1 MKVRLKTDVTN
12 HQSSVLFCA
21 LRLSLY
27 GGCSGLVVEY
37 RTGN

>member
-12 HQSSVLFCA
+12 LQSSVLFCA

-27 GGCSGLVVEY
+27 IYMVGAVV
-37 RTGN
+37 